1 MRNSRFRYSV
11 CRRFWIRG
19 KWNYVGKDTLI
30 SIIEEF
36 EISKMISFN
45 YLYLLFLENLNY
57 FISGNFSN
65 SFYFIHYL
73 LALKYIILQ
82 EILILSKLNERY
94 VIILLLKII
103 LF

>member
-1 MRNSRFRYSV
+1 
-11 CRRFWIRG
+11 
-19 KWNYVGKDTLI
+19 
-30 SIIEEF
+30 
-36 EISKMISFN
+36 MISFN